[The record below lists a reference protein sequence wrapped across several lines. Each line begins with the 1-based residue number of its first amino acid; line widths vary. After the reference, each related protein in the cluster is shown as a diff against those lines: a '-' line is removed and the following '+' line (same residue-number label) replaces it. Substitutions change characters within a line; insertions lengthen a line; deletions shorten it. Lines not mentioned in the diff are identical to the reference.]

1 MLLAIA
7 AFAAAAA
14 FSALDDARLR
24 RVAAALFAL
33 CLGIA
38 LVLWGVEGV
47 ERGRIRGRRVTV
59 RRDDHPLAF
68 WGIVVLARL
77 VPGVAMI
84 AAGFWVAA
92 GAGR

>member
-14 FSALDDARLR
+14 FSAVDEPRLR
-24 RVAAALFAL
+24 RGAASGFAL
-33 CLGIA
+33 CLGGA

-77 VPGVAMI
+77 LPGVVMI
-84 AAGFWVAA
+84 AAGFRLAA
-92 GAGR
+92 GGGG